1 METVKTTNKEKTAI
15 TVEIN
20 ADTTQ
25 LKKELAEIETT
36 IDRIAV
42 KVQNLKVQNMKALE
56 SELFIERGDNA

>member
-36 IDRIAV
+36 IDCIAD
-42 KVQNLKVQNMKALE
+42 KMKNLKTLANEQEGKQ
-56 SELFIERGDNA
+56 

>member
-25 LKKELAEIETT
+25 LKKELAEIEAMV
-36 IDRIAV
+36 DRISD
-42 KVQNLKVQNMKALE
+42 KMQNLKALV
-56 SELFIERGDNA
+56 SEQEGKQ

>member
-56 SELFIERGDNA
+56 SELFIEREDNA

>member
-1 METVKTTNKEKTAI
+1 MKTVKTTNKEKTAI